1 MPSLPKSARPRPARD
16 AGIRAGQVVA
26 LQAAVAAVAATL
38 GRGPVFITIGVL
50 VAILLVVSA
59 WLRLRRR
66 WVYEWIGIGLR
77 YLTRRHTLPAG
88 GAPTAL
94 LALVAPGTRLATAD
108 VAGAEAAV
116 LTGEDGV
123 TALLELGDGGALFGD
138 VGRAL
143 PNPAALLPPG
153 SAESPRVRLQL
164 LVAAAPAPAVR
175 AGSGTPATSYRQ
187 LTEGRMLSRRQTV
200 LAVRVLRGEQWSE
213 DDLRRALSSVVR
225 KVRRRLAGLSARTL
239 GEAATLRVLAELAHH
254 DEARPARE
262 AWPAI
267 HLGGLLQAAFRLRR
281 WPDLRAETAANLV
294 PRLLALPTSGTT
306 VSLTVGPRPMEGD
319 AYPVELTVRL
329 AATDQAGLTMA
340 TQMLE
345 RLVSGEHAGLR
356 RMDGEQLAGLAA
368 TLPLGGD
375 EAPAPP
381 GVSRR
386 LPPVPPGLAELALP
400 EPAAGLMLG
409 RNRRGEPVTLRMFR
423 PEATRAL
430 FVGGVRGAQVLVLRA
445 LALGARV
452 VVQTGR
458 PQEWERFVRGSS
470 LPGETILLIP
480 PGRPISAAPGTSLQ
494 PLLVVVDI
502 GPVGVD
508 PSATPG
514 WQATLIVRDELSPVD
529 LDALTRSDVVVLQPL
544 RPDEASLVGAALGI
558 GDSAQYLPRIRQD
571 MVGVIHRRALRWALL
586 TPTPIELQLVGTP
599 ARG

>member
-1 MPSLPKSARPRPARD
+1 MV
-16 AGIRAGQVVA
+16 RAGQIVA
-26 LQAAVAAVAATL
+26 LQAALAAVIAALGRGPLFIALAAVAA
-38 GRGPVFITIGVL
+38 L
-50 VAILLVVSA
+50 VLLVPAWARLRKRWLYQWVGV
-59 WLRLRRR
+59 WLR
-66 WVYEWIGIGLR
+66 YSA
-77 YLTRRHTLPAG
+77 RRHSLPAG
-88 GAPTAL
+88 ASPTAL
-94 LALVAPGTRLATAD
+94 LDLVAPGTRLSTAD
-108 VAGAEAAV
+108 VAGEDAAV
-116 LTGEDGV
+116 LTGEYGL
-123 TALLELGDGGALFGD
+123 TALLEIGDGGALFGD

-143 PNPAALLPPG
+143 PNPAALLPPTTEE
-153 SAESPRVRLQL
+153 APQVRLQL
-164 LVAAAPAPAVR
+164 LVVAAPAPAVR

-200 LAVRVLRGEQWSE
+200 LAVRVLRAEQWSE
-213 DDLRRALSSVVR
+213 DDLRRALSSAVR
-225 KVRRRLAGLSARTL
+225 KVRRRMSGLSARSL

-262 AWPAI
+262 AWQAI
-267 HLGGLLQAAFRLRR
+267 HLGGLLQTSFRLRR

-306 VSLTVGPRPMEGD
+306 VSLTVGPRPIEGD
-319 AYPVELTVRL
+319 VYPVELTVRL
-329 AATDQAGLTMA
+329 AATDLAGLTAA
-340 TQMLE
+340 TQVLDRMI
-345 RLVSGEHAGLR
+345 SGEHAGVQ

-368 TLPLGGD
+368 TLPLGGT

-386 LPPVPPGLAELALP
+386 LAPVPPGLADLALP

-430 FVGGVRGAQVLVLRA
+430 FVGGVRGAQLVVLRA

-452 VVQTGR
+452 VIQTGR
-458 PQEWERFVRGSS
+458 PQAWERFVRGSS
-470 LPGETILLIP
+470 LPGEAVLVVP
-480 PGRPISAAPGTSLQ
+480 PGRPIAAAPGTALA

-508 PSATPG
+508 PNAAPG

-529 LDALTRSDVVVLQPL
+529 LDALTRSDVVILQPL

-586 TPTPIELQLVGTP
+586 TPTPIEQQLVGSPT
-599 ARG
+599 RG